1 MSLWPL
7 EVHCSFPKAY
17 TCLLD
22 SAVVGFFSLNMKLLL
37 FYFLSLASA
46 SCPFLENVS
55 QSNTLSQSLR
65 LYVVSTSS
73 TFHLLHCNSS
83 MGSGTQMKYCPPFG
97 LMSVLHM
104 AIFFPFPCFITSFQ
118 IHKNWSSKP
127 AVCMLSAC
135 FFSWLNTCKWG
146 WAARQGWLMC
156 SKPGR
161 QSFLLSSHRG
171 LHSLYDLE
179 KAT

>member
-1 MSLWPL
+1 
-7 EVHCSFPKAY
+7 
-17 TCLLD
+17 
-22 SAVVGFFSLNMKLLL
+22 MKLLL
-37 FYFLSLASA
+37 FYFLSLPSA

-73 TFHLLHCNSS
+73 TFHLLRCNSS

-104 AIFFPFPCFITSFQ
+104 AIFFFPFPCFITSFQ

-127 AVCMLSAC
+127 AARHV
-135 FFSWLNTCKWG
+135 FFFWTQYMQMRVGCL
-146 WAARQGWLMC
+146 ARMTDVFEAWKTEFPALIPPWPPLLVWPWE
-156 SKPGR
+156 SR
-161 QSFLLSSHRG
+161 LIILRFIFLIWQMRRVN
-171 LHSLYDLE
+171 
-179 KAT
+179 